1 MADKAKRIFLTED
14 EMPKQWYN
22 VRADMKI
29 KPAPLIHPGTHEPLT
44 VEQMSPIF
52 CEELC
57 KQELDNDTRY
67 IDIPEEVLEFYK
79 IFRPSPLIRAYQLE
93 KELGTPSHIY
103 YKFEGNN
110 TSGSHKLNSA
120 AAQVYYAKKQGLDS
134 ITTETGAGQ
143 WGTALSEAA
152 AHYGLDCDVFM
163 VRTSYEIGRASCR
176 ERVCTQV

>member
-29 KPAPLIHPGTHEPLT
+29 KPAPLIHPATHEPLT

-67 IDIPEEVLEFYK
+67 IDIPDEVLEFYK

-93 KELGTPSHIY
+93 KELGTPAHIY

-110 TSGSHKLNSA
+110 TSGSHKLRF
-120 AAQVYYAKKQGLDS
+120 
-134 ITTETGAGQ
+134 TTQ
-143 WGTALSEAA
+143 RSW
-152 AHYGLDCDVFM
+152 D
-163 VRTSYEIGRASCR
+163 
-176 ERVCTQV
+176 

>member
-67 IDIPEEVLEFYK
+67 IDIPDEVIEF
-79 IFRPSPLIRAYQLE
+79 
-93 KELGTPSHIY
+93 
-103 YKFEGNN
+103 
-110 TSGSHKLNSA
+110 
-120 AAQVYYAKKQGLDS
+120 
-134 ITTETGAGQ
+134 
-143 WGTALSEAA
+143 
-152 AHYGLDCDVFM
+152 
-163 VRTSYEIGRASCR
+163 
-176 ERVCTQV
+176 